1 MNGSYRIAG
10 GSRRYAK
17 GRYRPSVYNVE
28 NRLSV
33 CQGGERLGKVDRR
46 LDRGRATRDR
56 LVVAAMELFAARGF
70 EATSIEAVLEQTGV
84 SRGSLYHHF
93 ASKQV
98 LFEAVVDSVEARV
111 GGELVSAAAAV
122 GDSDPVAVL
131 RAGFLAW
138 VRLAADPVV
147 RRILLIDAPAVVG
160 WRRWREIEEQ
170 YGLGVIRGVV
180 QVAAE
185 EGRLPAAQVD
195 VFSHM
200 LLAAVNELALLV
212 ALADDVP
219 AVQGSAEVAVDELL
233 RRLLPQADPARGSRR
248 RR

>member
-1 MNGSYRIAG
+1 
-10 GSRRYAK
+10 
-17 GRYRPSVYNVE
+17 VE
-28 NRLSV
+28 
-33 CQGGERLGKVDRR
+33 KVDRR
-46 LDRGRATRDR
+46 IDRGRATRDR
-56 LVVAAMELFAARGF
+56 LVAAAVELFAARGF
-70 EATSIEAVLEQTGV
+70 EATSIEAVLEETGV

-93 ASKQV
+93 ASKQS
-98 LFEAVVDSVEARV
+98 LFEAVVDAVEAKV
-111 GGELVSAAAAV
+111 GGEIVAAGAAA
-122 GDSDPVAVL
+122 GDTDPVSVL

-170 YGLGVIRGVV
+170 YGLGLIRAVV
-180 QVAAE
+180 QSAAE
-185 EGRLPAAQVD
+185 EGRLPTQQVD
-195 VFSHM
+195 AFSHM

-219 AVQGSAEVAVDELL
+219 AVQASAEVAVDELL
-233 RRLLPQADPARGSRR
+233 RRLLPQSDPTRGGRR

>member
-1 MNGSYRIAG
+1 ME
-10 GSRRYAK
+10 K
-17 GRYRPSVYNVE
+17 T
-28 NRLSV
+28 
-33 CQGGERLGKVDRR
+33 DRR
-46 LDRGRATRDR
+46 VDRGRATRDR
-56 LVVAAMELFAARGF
+56 LVAAAVELFAARGF

-93 ASKQV
+93 ASKQS
-98 LFEAVVDSVEARV
+98 LFEAVVDAVEAQV
-111 GGELVSAAAAV
+111 GGEIVAAAAAA
-122 GDSDPVAVL
+122 GDTDPVAVL

-170 YGLGVIRGVV
+170 YGLGVIRAVV
-180 QVAAE
+180 QAAAE
-185 EGRLPAAQVD
+185 EGRLPTEQVD
-195 VFSHM
+195 AFSHM

-212 ALADDVP
+212 ALADDVA
-219 AVQGSAEVAVDELL
+219 AVQASAETAVDELL
-233 RRLLPQADPARGSRR
+233 RRLFPHAGPARGGRR

>member
-1 MNGSYRIAG
+1 
-10 GSRRYAK
+10 
-17 GRYRPSVYNVE
+17 VE
-28 NRLSV
+28 
-33 CQGGERLGKVDRR
+33 KVDRR
-46 LDRGRATRDR
+46 IDRGRATRDR
-56 LVVAAMELFAARGF
+56 LVAAAVELFAARGF
-70 EATSIEAVLEQTGV
+70 EATSIEAVLEETGV

-93 ASKQV
+93 ASKQS
-98 LFEAVVDSVEARV
+98 LFEAVVDAVEARA
-111 GGELVSAAAAV
+111 GGEIVAATAAA
-122 GDSDPVAVL
+122 GDPDPVAVL

-170 YGLGVIRGVV
+170 YGLGMIRAVV
-180 QVAAE
+180 QSAAE
-185 EGRLPAAQVD
+185 QGRLPTEQVD
-195 VFSHM
+195 AFSHM

-219 AVQGSAEVAVDELL
+219 AVQASAEVAVDELL
-233 RRLLPQADPARGSRR
+233 RRLLPPQAEPRAPGRR